1 MMPPLAG
8 LLVVLALSPIVI
20 LLLHIVVHRLLTIG
34 KRRVTG
40 HGSAMPAIAL
50 GFVIVL
56 AVATRLDVLRWGRED
71 PIEII
76 AGAAYVAMVYGAM
89 ALLYVDAVNIAETS
103 LTAHTL
109 LEISWAGTLSDE
121 TLYSQYSADHM
132 VRARLD
138 RLTSLGQIRSEKDRY
153 FLAGHWLLRF
163 AQAVALWRTV
173 IGLPAP
179 ILLRKRT
186 PE

>member
-1 MMPPLAG
+1 MRPLPA
-8 LLVVLALSPIVI
+8 LLVVLALTPVCI
-20 LLLHIVVHRLLTIG
+20 LFVHMAVHRLLAMG
-34 KRRVTG
+34 GRRVAG

-56 AVATRLDVLRWGRED
+56 LVAAQLGVLRWGRDELA
-71 PIEII
+71 ESA
-76 AGAAYVAMVYGAM
+76 AGFAYIAMVYGAM

-109 LEISWAGTLSDE
+109 LEISWAGTLSDRA
-121 TLYSQYSADHM
+121 LYSKYSADHM
-132 VRARLD
+132 VRARMDLL
-138 RLTSLGQIRSEKDRY
+138 RSLGQIRSYKGRY

-173 IGLPAP
+173 IGLPPP
-179 ILLRKRT
+179 ILLRKSA